1 VAKQKTTKPSTVFRI
16 GFISGSIFQHEV
28 ESEAGYRTIRS
39 VSLQRRYKD
48 GDEFK
53 YSSSFGIADIPVALR
68 VLQLAQQH
76 IEEAEAET
84 SIE

>member
-1 VAKQKTTKPSTVFRI
+1 MAKQKSKPSTVFRI
-16 GFISGSIFQHEV
+16 GSISGSIFQHEV
-28 ESEAGYRTIRS
+28 ESDAGNRTIRS

-53 YSSSFGIADIPVALR
+53 YSSSFGIADIPIALR

-76 IEEAEAET
+76 IEDAEAEV
-84 SIE
+84 SME

>member
-1 VAKQKTTKPSTVFRI
+1 MARQKTKPSTVFRI
-16 GFISGSIFQHEV
+16 GSISGSIFEHEV
-28 ESEAGYRTIRS
+28 DSEAGKRSIRS

-53 YSSSFGIADIPVALR
+53 YSSSFGIADIPIALR

-76 IEEAEAET
+76 IEDAEVEM